1 MRDSNFNFPAL
12 GRACICVSSGIY
24 DRRALDAPPGSL
36 PLVNSLTHL
45 TYLTATSPRVRDI
58 ISHDGGLE
66 RLVRVLQ
73 HCARGGPA
81 GAVPASL
88 AELKGKGK
96 GKARALPRV
105 VRKSPFRA
113 FADYDL
119 LPTAVEMVGIED
131 TDVDGSLLAKNAA
144 GTSGPLDDFTYS
156 IPASLLLPASS
167 TAKHLL
173 YTYSLA
179 FQCIVNIGV
188 RGSEAIRTRVV
199 EAGALDVVVFVLER
213 YLEDVQRKRQQNQA
227 DWVRGGGGGGAGS
240 SRGERR
246 REAQPW
252 AGDELAPAAA
262 QAGAAPVQRAVAP
275 HDARRLDRL
284 VVPAS
289 NSSSPASTAPV
300 SPVPPAS
307 PSGAHAL
314 PHIAVPPSAI
324 SRPLLTR
331 LNVVAASSAAAST
344 PAGVLRPPNRVRT
357 PDTEASSL
365 TGDENGSASGQE
377 QDGDEVM
384 VVATSVATSSSSAAA
399 VAPASVPLAEVV
411 KAVNNAASSPAPT
424 PSSAPARQDA
434 EGDVVMDDGS
444 STPEQPESRASPQP
458 HRQQQ
463 RSRPPFPRAHTMP
476 QPLPRMSTSPVA
488 AAPAPAS
495 ATPSAPAPTT
505 EDDGALHFRDED
517 ILLSLQLLAYLSKY
531 PHVRSLFHAPSA
543 ALVAS
548 ASTRLGSV
556 THGPASASCSSSSTA
571 AAAAS
576 SARRAPLPPTNIFS
590 LVESFT
596 YRPPADDPFTPR
608 HPTEV
613 QYWAGVIMRNACR
626 KDEAQGGIRQCANM
640 RCGKWEA
647 YAREFAKCRRC
658 RRAKY
663 CSKTCQSEAW
673 NQGHRYWCHKV
684 ASRRS
689 GGGGGEPGS
698 AASAHGHG
706 HHHGHGHSHAHDR
719 TAVLAGAAAAANG
732 SGNDSGASGSSAP
745 ASPTTG
751 GIATPTG
758 PVHVPSAAGAGAQVV
773 GTPAELFN
781 LVPPVPTPGAL
792 RRRPSHTTGSHAHA
806 HPRRHPQQQPRGRG
820 GDEDDEDDELLDDDE
835 VEGQGPGARTTPRA
849 SQQGGQALHPHPH
862 RHHAHGAQTP
872 PNGGAQGAEAQ
883 QQRAGGAGPFG
894 ALDGMGMFVLAGFGG
909 VDAAQGVVAI
919 DEDQVARDMLALGGG
934 EEGGAVRVQA

>member
-36 PLVNSLTHL
+36 PLINSLTHL

-73 HCARGGPA
+73 HCARGGPV

-105 VRKSPFRA
+105 VRKSPFKA

-131 TDVDGSLLAKNAA
+131 TDVDGSLLAKNAE
-144 GTSGPLDDFTYS
+144 GRSGPADDFTYS

-213 YLEDVQRKRQQNQA
+213 YLEDVQRKRQQNQV
-227 DWVRGGGGGGAGS
+227 DWARGGGAGS
-240 SRGERR
+240 SRGGRR

-252 AGDELAPAAA
+252 AGDQLEQAPA
-262 QAGAAPVQRAVAP
+262 QAVAAPAP
-275 HDARRLDRL
+275 HAAMAPDARRLDRL

-307 PSGAHAL
+307 PSTAHAL

-344 PAGVLRPPNRVRT
+344 PAGDLRPPTRLRT

-384 VVATSVATSSSSAAA
+384 VVATSVASSSSTA
-399 VAPASVPLAEVV
+399 VTPATVPLAEVV
-411 KAVNNAASSPAPT
+411 KAVNGAAASPAL
-424 PSSAPARQDA
+424 APARQDA

-444 STPEQPESRASPQP
+444 STTEQPESRVSPA
-458 HRQQQ
+458 QQQ
-463 RSRPPFPRAHTMP
+463 QQHRSRPPLPRAHTMP
-476 QPLPRMSTSPVA
+476 QPLLRMPVSPA
-488 AAPAPAS
+488 AVAPAPAAAVS
-495 ATPSAPAPTT
+495 SVPARSP

-548 ASTRLGSV
+548 ASSRLPAA
-556 THGPASASCSSSSTA
+556 HGPSSSTSSTVTVTSSS
-571 AAAAS
+571 AAAS

-689 GGGGGEPGS
+689 GGGSGEPGS
-698 AASAHGHG
+698 TASAHGHG
-706 HHHGHGHSHAHDR
+706 HHHGHSHAHDR
-719 TAVLAGAAAAANG
+719 TAALAGAAAAASG

-751 GIATPTG
+751 GVATPTG
-758 PVHVPSAAGAGAQVV
+758 PVHAPSAAGADAQGA
-773 GTPAELFN
+773 GGPAELFN
-781 LVPPVPTPGAL
+781 LVPPVPTPGTL
-792 RRRPSHTTGSHAHA
+792 RRRPSHAPASHAHP
-806 HPRRHPQQQPRGRG
+806 HPRRHPQQQQQRARG
-820 GDEDDEDDELLDDDE
+820 GEDEDEDDELLDDE
-835 VEGQGPGARTTPRA
+835 VEAHGPGARTTPRA

-862 RHHAHGAQTP
+862 RHHAHAHGAQTP
-872 PNGGAQGAEAQ
+872 PDGAAQGLEP
-883 QQRAGGAGPFG
+883 QQRGGGPGPFG
-894 ALDGMGMFVLAGFGG
+894 ALDGMGMFDLAGFGG
-909 VDAAQGVVAI
+909 VDAAQGVVTI
-919 DEDQVARDMLALGGG
+919 DEDQVARDMLALGGD

>member
-1 MRDSNFNFPAL
+1 M
-12 GRACICVSSGIY
+12 
-24 DRRALDAPPGSL
+24 
-36 PLVNSLTHL
+36 
-45 TYLTATSPRVRDI
+45 RDI

-88 AELKGKGK
+88 AQLKGKGK
-96 GKARALPRV
+96 GKARAFPRV
-105 VRKSPFRA
+105 AHKSPFKA

-144 GTSGPLDDFTYS
+144 ATSGPRDDFTYS

-227 DWVRGGGGGGAGS
+227 DWIRGAGAGAGS

-246 REAQPW
+246 REPQPW
-252 AGDELAPAAA
+252 ASDELELAPAPAV
-262 QAGAAPVQRAVAP
+262 AAPAPHAVAP

-307 PSGAHAL
+307 PSAAHAL

-344 PAGVLRPPNRVRT
+344 PAGVLRPPTRVRT

-384 VVATSVATSSSSAAA
+384 VVATAAGSSSTAA
-399 VAPASVPLAEVV
+399 VAPQTVPLAEVV
-411 KAVNNAASSPAPT
+411 KAVNNAAASPAP
-424 PSSAPARQDA
+424 APARHDA

-444 STPEQPESRASPQP
+444 TTTEQPESRASPEQQQQP
-458 HRQQQ
+458 QQPPQPQ

-476 QPLPRMSTSPVA
+476 QPLPRMPASPAAAA

-495 ATPSAPAPTT
+495 AAPSAPAPTT
-505 EDDGALHFRDED
+505 EDDGALHFREED

-548 ASTRLGSV
+548 ASTRMPAA
-556 THGPASASCSSSSTA
+556 HGPSSSSSSSTA
-571 AAAAS
+571 TATSSAAAAS

-640 RCGKWEA
+640 RCGKWEQ

-663 CSKTCQSEAW
+663 CSKTV
-673 NQGHRYWCHKV
+673 R
-684 ASRRS
+684 
-689 GGGGGEPGS
+689 
-698 AASAHGHG
+698 
-706 HHHGHGHSHAHDR
+706 
-719 TAVLAGAAAAANG
+719 
-732 SGNDSGASGSSAP
+732 
-745 ASPTTG
+745 
-751 GIATPTG
+751 
-758 PVHVPSAAGAGAQVV
+758 
-773 GTPAELFN
+773 
-781 LVPPVPTPGAL
+781 
-792 RRRPSHTTGSHAHA
+792 
-806 HPRRHPQQQPRGRG
+806 
-820 GDEDDEDDELLDDDE
+820 
-835 VEGQGPGARTTPRA
+835 
-849 SQQGGQALHPHPH
+849 
-862 RHHAHGAQTP
+862 
-872 PNGGAQGAEAQ
+872 
-883 QQRAGGAGPFG
+883 
-894 ALDGMGMFVLAGFGG
+894 
-909 VDAAQGVVAI
+909 
-919 DEDQVARDMLALGGG
+919 LALPSPSLPPPP
-934 EEGGAVRVQA
+934 ALLCVT